1 MKFEV
6 EFFRRLRS
14 DCPSSEQSGC
24 TMGLMYWQTNDIW
37 PGASW
42 SGIDYD
48 GRYKMLQYYARNFY
62 EKQVVSGIRYKPKEG
77 EDRLQIY
84 GVNDEV
90 HHEIHNAE
98 LVIEAYSW
106 AEGKIG

>member
-6 EFFRRLRS
+6 ELFRRLRS

-24 TMGLMYWQTNDIW
+24 TMGLMYWQANDIW

-48 GRYKMLQYYARNFY
+48 GHYKMLQYYARKFY
-62 EKQVVSGIRYKPKEG
+62 EKEVISGIRYSRRKERTG
-77 EDRLQIY
+77 YNLRSQ
-84 GVNDEV
+84 
-90 HHEIHNAE
+90 
-98 LVIEAYSW
+98 
-106 AEGKIG
+106 